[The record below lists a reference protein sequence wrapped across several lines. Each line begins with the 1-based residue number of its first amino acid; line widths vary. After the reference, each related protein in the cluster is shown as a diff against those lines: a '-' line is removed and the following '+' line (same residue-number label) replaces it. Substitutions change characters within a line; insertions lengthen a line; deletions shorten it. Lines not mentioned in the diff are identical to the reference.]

1 METIGDMW
9 HPARAQKTYD
19 ALVDLADGRI
29 AECILSF
36 DVCGSGY
43 PIAALRNIVDGIE
56 ALMESWPDTS
66 VTRPEHM
73 HDPNW
78 CCIGAPG
85 ETLAELR
92 ERVRQVLGE
101 NVVKG
106 TTTDGIINAGA
117 TVRDVL
123 TFRISRETFQ
133 AITQKPSPTVERI
146 LDCHRQIKRKL
157 VESS

>member
-9 HPARAQKTYD
+9 HPMRAQRTYD

-36 DVCGSGY
+36 DVARRGY
-43 PIAALRNIVDGIE
+43 PIAALRNIVDGID

-78 CCIGAPG
+78 CCIGASG

-92 ERVRQVLGE
+92 ERVRRVLGE
-101 NVVKG
+101 KVTDG
-106 TTTDGIINAGA
+106 TTTDGINAGT

-157 VESS
+157 EESS